1 MLQQLRLFRIFIIA
15 GCASLLVVTIKYILH
30 AFNLEIIEQSSLHNS
45 VASGVFFVLGFI
57 LSATIAD
64 YKESEKIPAAF
75 SATLDNLYDD
85 ARSIHVSYPKF
96 NLDGLRDQ
104 LYIIAKSFG
113 NDVRNKSH
121 GTREHLH
128 GLSPYFNEMEK
139 AGVPANF
146 IVKLKQQ
153 QSQLLANIARVTYIQ
168 RITFIPSASILAKSI
183 VTLLI
188 IMLLFTNVDPFY
200 GSLAIVG
207 LISFILV
214 YMLILIKTISTPFH
228 AEGKT
233 RDDVSLFLISDI
245 MRRLTKDKKES
256 TATTT
261 SRRQTSGPRHTSQQ
275 RQK

>member
-1 MLQQLRLFRIFIIA
+1 MLQKIRLLRIFIIA
-15 GCASLLVVTIKYILH
+15 GCASLIVVSIKYVLH

-85 ARSIHVSYPKF
+85 ARSIHSAYPKF
-96 NLDGLRDQ
+96 NVAGFRDQ
-104 LYIIAKSFG
+104 LHDIAQSFG
-113 NDVRNKSH
+113 SDVRNKSH
-121 GTREHLH
+121 ATREYIHE
-128 GLSPYFNEMEK
+128 LSPYFIEMEK

-153 QSQLLANIARVTYIQ
+153 QSQLLAHIARVTYIQ

-183 VTLLI
+183 VVLLI
-188 IMLLFTNVDPFY
+188 TMFLFTNVEPFY

-233 RDDVSLFLISDI
+233 RDDVSLFLVSDV
-245 MRRLTKDKKES
+245 MRRLTKDRKLAE
-256 TATTT
+256 ATP
-261 SRRQTSGPRHTSQQ
+261 SPRRKGGLR
-275 RQK
+275 RK

>member
-1 MLQQLRLFRIFIIA
+1 MIHRLRPFRIFIIA
-15 GCASLLVVTIKYILH
+15 GCAAVIVVIVKYILH
-30 AFNLEIIEQSSLHNS
+30 AFNLEIIQQSSLHNS

-75 SATLDNLYDD
+75 SSTLDNLYDD
-85 ARSIHVSYPKF
+85 ARSIHASYPNF
-96 NLDGLRDQ
+96 NLDGIRDQ
-104 LYIIAKSFG
+104 LHKIAESFG

-121 GTREHLH
+121 GTRDHIH
-128 GLSPYFNEMEK
+128 DLSPYFNEMEK

-153 QSQLLANIARVTYIQ
+153 QSQLLAHIARVTYIQ

-183 VTLLI
+183 VILLI
-188 IMLLFTNVDPFY
+188 VMLLFTNVDPFY

-233 RDDVSLFLISDI
+233 RDDVSLFLISDV

-256 TATTT
+256 AATMKSRHRT
-261 SRRQTSGPRHTSQQ
+261 SDPHRTLQ
-275 RQK
+275 RPQR

>member
-1 MLQQLRLFRIFIIA
+1 VVQNLRLFRIFIIA
-15 GCASLLVVTIKYILH
+15 AVASLLVVGVKYTLH
-30 AFNLEIIEQSSLHNS
+30 SLGFEIIEQSSLHNS
-45 VASGVFFVLGFI
+45 VASGVFFVVGFI

-75 SATLDNLYDD
+75 SSIIDNFYDD
-85 ARSIHVSYPKF
+85 ARSIHASYSKF
-96 NLDGLRDQ
+96 NLSGIRTQ
-104 LYIIAKSFG
+104 LYKIAESFES
-113 NDVRNKSH
+113 DVRTKSH
-121 GTREHLH
+121 GTREHIH
-128 GLSPYFNEMEK
+128 GLSQYLSEMEK

-153 QSQLLANIARVTYIQ
+153 QAQLLAYVARVTYIQ

-188 IMLLFTNVDPFY
+188 IMLLFTNVEPFY

-207 LISFILV
+207 LISFILI

-233 RDDVSLFLISDI
+233 RDDVSMFLISDVKK
-245 MRRLTKDKKES
+245 RLAKK
-256 TATTT
+256 T
-261 SRRQTSGPRHTSQQ
+261 SA
-275 RQK
+275 KK

>member
-1 MLQQLRLFRIFIIA
+1 MLQQLRLFRIFAIA
-15 GCASLLVVTIKYILH
+15 ATMSACVVIVKYILH
-30 AFNLEIIEQSSLHNS
+30 ALNLEIIEQSSLHNS

-64 YKESEKIPAAF
+64 YKESEKIPAAI
-75 SATLDNLYDD
+75 SSTIDNFYDD
-85 ARSIHVSYPKF
+85 ARTIHESYPKF
-96 NLDGLRDQ
+96 NIEGIRTQ
-104 LYIIAKSFG
+104 LHDIAQSFG
-113 NDVRNKSH
+113 SDVRNKSH
-121 GTREHLH
+121 GTREYIN

-153 QSQLLANIARVTYIQ
+153 QGQLLGFISRVTYIQ
-168 RITFIPSASILAKSI
+168 RINFIPSASILAKSI

-188 IMLLFTNVDPFY
+188 IMLLFTNVEPFY

-214 YMLILIKTISTPFH
+214 YMLILIKTIGTPFH

-233 RDDVSLFLISDI
+233 RDDVSLFLVSDV
-245 MRRLTKDKKES
+245 MRRLSADKPTKQS
-256 TATTT
+256 P
-261 SRRQTSGPRHTSQQ
+261 RQTNGR
-275 RQK
+275 RRK